1 MPEFQETNRIKPMTP
16 LSAKR
21 IEFNRLICRIVKFDP
36 LKIVEIVRRVV
47 ENLVDDHL
55 GMKRKR

>member
-1 MPEFQETNRIKPMTP
+1 M
-16 LSAKR
+16 S
-21 IEFNRLICRIVKFDP
+21 ICRIVKFDP